1 MSYAPFNYDQIGLAE
16 NCYIPSMVK
25 NRNNATYKFW
35 ERALFQRAIS
45 VLEIGLPEHWQ
56 GSVKDFFNYC
66 LYKFGFVGV
75 ADEPKFGTFFQ
86 PGTLNAFNFY
96 YQPVEFIVSNPMLQ
110 KTYIIGEDCELIK
123 LTPDFMGIWDI
134 IGYYAE
140 KLSVLDNAI
149 NVSLINNKFAF
160 LLASKNKASGQA
172 LKKILDKIN
181 AGEPAVIYD
190 QKLVNDSTDKT
201 EPWQFLERSNLK
213 QSYLTTDQLNDF
225 NTLLRMFD
233 TEIGIPTLDAKK
245 ERMVTSEAETKIVDS
260 TARCDIWY
268 NTLTSS
274 IKAVNEK
281 FDLNITVKKHYDTE
295 GGSNNGEVD
304 TNRVQ

>member
-1 MSYAPFNYDQIGLAE
+1 MYTPFNYNQIGIAD

-25 NRNNATYKFW
+25 NRNNVTYKFW

-45 VLEIGLPEHWQ
+45 VLDINLPDEWQ
-56 GSVKDFFNYC
+56 GSVKDFFDYC
-66 LYKFGFVGV
+66 LYRFGFVGV
-75 ADEPKFGTFFQ
+75 AKETKYGTFFQ
-86 PGTLNAFNFY
+86 PGTLNGFDFY
-96 YQPVEFIVSNPMLQ
+96 YQPTEFILSNPSLQ
-110 KTYIIGEDCELIK
+110 KTYIIGKDCEIIK
-123 LTPDFMGIWDI
+123 LTPDFLGIWDI
-134 IGYYAE
+134 ISYYAE
-140 KLSVLDNAI
+140 KLSILDSAI

-213 QSYLTTDQLNDF
+213 QSYLTTDQLEDF

-274 IKAVNEK
+274 IKNVNEK
-281 FDLNITVKKHYDTE
+281 FGLNITVKKHYDSE
-295 GGSNNGEVD
+295 EVANNGQD
-304 TNRVQ
+304 NIDRF